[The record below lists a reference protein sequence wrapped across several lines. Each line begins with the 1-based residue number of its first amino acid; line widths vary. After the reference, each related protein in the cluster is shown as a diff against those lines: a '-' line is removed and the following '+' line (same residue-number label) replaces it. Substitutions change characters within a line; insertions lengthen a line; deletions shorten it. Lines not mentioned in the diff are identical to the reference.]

1 MAKTV
6 KVKSELR
13 QKKRSAFQSMIL
25 LLMLS
30 LLSFG
35 LSVYML
41 LFQKQIPLGVGVGLT
56 VLGTVFFILYSVKRK
71 NYMILRS
78 GVNGET
84 EVLSI
89 LKKLPNDFTVIANP
103 VIDNRGKYNE
113 LDFVIIGKDAIFT
126 VETKNYRGAISG
138 KASDRELTQIKFGKG
153 GREYEK
159 TVKNP
164 VFQADMQG
172 KRMRELLRDLN
183 ISCSVFSVLYFAD
196 ESVKINILNDKPYE
210 CKIIKG
216 EDEFL
221 SYIQNAHGK
230 KKTDVGTAKTLIK
243 VLKRK

>member
-1 MAKTV
+1 MAKTF

-13 QKKRSAFQSMIL
+13 EEKRAAFLVSL
-25 LLMLS
+25 LFLLLS

-35 LSVYML
+35 LSFFMI
-41 LFQKQIPLGVGVGLT
+41 LFRKQVPTGVGIGLMIFG
-56 VLGTVFFILYSVKRK
+56 VIFFILYSAKRK

-78 GVNGET
+78 GVNGENK
-84 EVLSI
+84 VLSI
-89 LKKLPNDFTVIANP
+89 LQKLPNDFAVIANP

-113 LDFVIIGKDAIFT
+113 LDFVVIGKDAVFT
-126 VETKNYRGAISG
+126 VETKNYRGELRG

-153 GREYEK
+153 GGIYEK

-164 VFQADMQG
+164 IFQADLQG
-172 KRMRELLRDLN
+172 KRMRELLSDLN

-196 ESVKINILNDKPYE
+196 ESVKIDIINDKLYT

-216 EDEFL
+216 ENELL
-221 SYIQNAHGK
+221 SYIQNTHGK
-230 KKTDVGTAKTLIK
+230 RKSASAKPLIK